1 VKNGARADV
10 VPNLIAMG
18 TASSTV
24 LGACGGSIWVEQ
36 WAGGSVVTSL
46 LALSASAGTL
56 RSGSTLPALGKFRMK
71 AWAGSGIV
79 AGL

>member
-1 VKNGARADV
+1 
-10 VPNLIAMG
+10 
-18 TASSTV
+18 
-24 LGACGGSIWVEQ
+24 VEQ
-36 WAGGSVVTSL
+36 WARGSVVTSL
-46 LALSASAGTL
+46 LALTASAGTL